1 MGGTL
6 LHGTEFSPFLRS
18 TTRLD
23 FSIVSLA
30 AAALGL
36 LLALVLAL
44 TIPHV
49 PESQGAGY
57 WAAAFIPLG
66 VGSALISQGEQLP
79 ALWLLLREPLLL
91 LGYALLLI
99 GLRQYLRLERPWALA
114 GAVLFSGLVLSAV
127 FVAVVP
133 SPEARLAIRTGGIA
147 ILMGAMVWT
156 LHRVGGGVL
165 AEVRWFLQGACGL
178 IAVLA
183 VLRLLGLAWLAVGAE
198 MAESVRT
205 AGIQLAS
212 MVTTLCVLA
221 VICGL
226 TLLMTA
232 RMNEALL
239 QLTIR
244 DPLTGVFNRRGLDDA
259 MGTVLAFARR
269 VGRPVA
275 LLVCDIDHFK
285 RVNDTH
291 GHAQGDAVLRDF
303 ARLLGEHLPQADL
316 VGRLGGEEFA
326 VVLPGADG
334 PQALREAERLRAV
347 VAAHGFSVQGQR
359 LPLTAS
365 FGVAS
370 APGAQASWA
379 ELIAR
384 ADAALY
390 DAKAQGRN
398 RCVLA
403 PSALAEGPRTEPA
416 VLVAGG

>member
-1 MGGTL
+1 M
-6 LHGTEFSPFLRS
+6 
-18 TTRLD
+18 D
-23 FSIVSLA
+23 FSVVALA
-30 AAALGL
+30 SAVLGL

-44 TIPHV
+44 TIPYV
-49 PESQGAGY
+49 PDAEGAGY
-57 WAAAFIPLG
+57 WVLAFLPLG
-66 VGSALISQGEQLP
+66 LGSALIARGEQLP
-79 ALWLLLREPLLL
+79 ALLLLLREPLLL

-99 GLRQYLRLERPWALA
+99 GLRHYLRLGRPWTLA
-114 GAVLFSGLVLSAV
+114 GTVVFAGMVLSAF
-127 FVAVVP
+127 FVAVFP
-133 SPEARLAIRTGGIA
+133 NPEARLAVRTGGIA
-147 ILMGAMVWT
+147 LLMGSAVWS
-156 LHRVGGGVL
+156 LRGVGSGGL
-165 AEVRWFLQGACGL
+165 RAVRLFLQGACGL
-178 IAVLA
+178 IALLA
-183 VLRLLGLAWLAVGAE
+183 ALRLLALGLLALGVALPEAG
-198 MAESVRT
+198 RT
-205 AGIQLAS
+205 LGIQLAS

-244 DPLTGVFNRRGLDDA
+244 DPLTGVLNRRGLDDA

-275 LLVCDIDHFK
+275 VLACDIDHFK

-303 ARLLGEHLPQADL
+303 AALLAEHLPQADL

-334 PQALREAERLRAV
+334 PEALREAERLRAV
-347 VAAHGFSVQGQR
+347 VAAHAFSVQGQR

-370 APGAQASWA
+370 APGAQASWT

-403 PSALAEGPRTEPA
+403 PSASAEGPRTEPA
-416 VLVAGG
+416 VLVGGG

>member
-1 MGGTL
+1 M
-6 LHGTEFSPFLRS
+6 
-18 TTRLD
+18 D

-49 PESQGAGY
+49 PESQGTGY

-259 MGTVLAFARR
+259 MATVLAFARR

-285 RVNDTH
+285 RVNDTF

-303 ARLLGEHLPQADL
+303 ARLLVEHVPEADL

-334 PQALREAERLRAV
+334 SQALREAERLRAV

-403 PSALAEGPRTEPA
+403 PSALAVGPRTEPA